1 MQTHSH
7 ITLSQLQ
14 RLVKETLH
22 ERFALP
28 VWVSAEISEI
38 KVNYSGHCYLELVE
52 KGGDNGVPLAGFG
65 FEVSCDAGVG
75 RAPDHGA

>member
-52 KGGDNGVPLAGFG
+52 
-65 FEVSCDAGVG
+65 
-75 RAPDHGA
+75 

>member
-52 KGGDNGVPLAGFG
+52 KGGDNGVPLAQ
-65 FEVSCDAGVG
+65 S
-75 RAPDHGA
+75 RAVIWRTAYPFPNCSGS

>member
-38 KVNYSGHCYLELVE
+38 KVNYSGHCYL
-52 KGGDNGVPLAGFG
+52 A
-65 FEVSCDAGVG
+65 VSYTHL
-75 RAPDHGA
+75 RAHET

>member
-1 MQTHSH
+1 MLPHAH
-7 ITLSQLQ
+7 ITLSELQ

-28 VWVSAEISEI
+28 VWVSAEISEV

-52 KGGDNGVPLAGFG
+52 KGGDNGVPLAQ
-65 FEVSCDAGVG
+65 S
-75 RAPDHGA
+75 RAVILSLIHI